1 MTENEMH
8 IGPYLGR
15 EAGLYRFSR
24 GLVSNGMEYP
34 ESSKIAFAAIA
45 EYLWNPDDYEPEL
58 SWKRSIR
65 ALVGEEAC
73 GPFLTVADNLRFS
86 CLYPFDSP
94 ELSERLHDFIFR
106 FTQEDRSAAAEEL
119 KAHIAHMEEAL
130 RQLRRLLQDHP
141 ILSELSRWLNKYS
154 AACRL
159 LGQCVTYLLAAS
171 KEKRDA
177 LSESFEQFRGDRT
190 QIFADVVES
199 FVQQVLDGEWF
210 DDET

>member
-1 MTENEMH
+1 
-8 IGPYLGR
+8 
-15 EAGLYRFSR
+15 
-24 GLVSNGMEYP
+24 
-34 ESSKIAFAAIA
+34 
-45 EYLWNPDDYEPEL
+45 
-58 SWKRSIR
+58 
-65 ALVGEEAC
+65 
-73 GPFLTVADNLRFS
+73 
-86 CLYPFDSP
+86 
-94 ELSERLHDFIFR
+94 DFIVR

-119 KAHIAHMEEAL
+119 TAHIAHMEEAL
-130 RQLRRLLQDHP
+130 RQLLRRLQDHP

-190 QIFADVVES
+190 QIVADVVER
-199 FVQQVLDGEWF
+199 FVQQALDGEWF